1 MKKNLCSGKMAES
14 TFVEPLYPANS
25 PYCWEMMQL
34 LDKSRREN
42 VLSDVMLQVEGQTFA
57 AHRCVLAASSKFF
70 YSLFTNDMKEKS
82 ATIVTL
88 EGIPVSTM
96 DRLLSYLY
104 TGEIQISEANAED
117 LIAAANY
124 LLLPRLKNI
133 SCKFIE
139 RHMSASNCI
148 FNYLFAEKYE
158 CKELKNYAAELIKQN
173 FTTVGKSKEFVQLSC
188 DQIKDL
194 ISGDDIVIRAE
205 EDIFEI
211 ILEWIGHNQE
221 NRERYFPDLFRHV
234 RLSTISQHYLYTK
247 LMCHELVQEN
257 GECRQILMDEMR
269 WRALYAGQE
278 ISPQRPRSCLQTHED
293 AIITCGG
300 LSPDGLVRNLTLCY
314 VPTAK
319 TWYQLA
325 PMLTRRCRHGFA
337 TCQGFVYAI
346 GGKGEDSFHSSV
358 ERYDPR
364 TNSWSY
370 VAPLAKKVKLLGTA
384 TLQGFLYVAGGI
396 EFTTEQGRRRCDT
409 VQRYNPQTNSW
420 SSVAPLSSRR
430 SSICLVADPH
440 YLYSIG
446 GLGDDDF
453 LSAVERYDPKLN
465 NWTQMT
471 PMSEKRGCACGVSF
485 ENKIF
490 VFGGTVDAF
499 SRHAS
504 VNCEVYDITLNEW
517 HSIASMHVPRFH
529 ASAVLLRDQ
538 IYVFGGIGSE
548 SVDRHNSR
556 MVECYDVEKNQWLMG
571 HSMPYE
577 ETYFR
582 GCPVS
587 MFKDLLHSLNKVV
600 NP

>member
-1 MKKNLCSGKMAES
+1 MAEN
-14 TFVEPLYPANS
+14 TFLEPLYPVNS
-25 PYCWEMMQL
+25 PYCWDMMQL

-88 EGIPVSTM
+88 EGITLSVM
-96 DRLLSYLY
+96 DLLLSYLY
-104 TGEIQISEANAED
+104 TGEIQVSEANAED

-133 SCKFIE
+133 ACKFIE
-139 RHMSASNCI
+139 RHMSSSNCI

-158 CKELKNYAAELIKQN
+158 CKELQKYAAELIKQN
-173 FTTVGKSKEFVQLSC
+173 FATVGKSKEFVQLSS
-188 DQIKDL
+188 DHIKDL
-194 ISGDDIVIRAE
+194 ISGDDIMIRAE

-221 NRERYFPDLFRHV
+221 DRERYFAELFCHV

-247 LMCHELVQEN
+247 LMCHELVQGN
-257 GECRQILMDEMR
+257 DECRQILMDEMR

-278 ISPQRPRSCLQTHED
+278 IPPQRPRTCLQTHED
-293 AIITCGG
+293 AIMTCGG
-300 LSPDGLVRNLTLCY
+300 LSPDGLIRNLTLCY

-337 TCQGFVYAI
+337 ACQGFVYAI
-346 GGKGEDSFHSSV
+346 GGKGEDTFHSSV

-364 TNSWSY
+364 TNTWSY
-370 VAPLAKKVKLLGTA
+370 VAPLAKKVKLVGTA
-384 TLQGFLYVAGGI
+384 TLQGFLYIAGGI

-409 VQRYNPQTNSW
+409 VQRYNPLTNSW
-420 SSVAPLSSRR
+420 SLVAPLSSRR
-430 SSICLVADPH
+430 SSVCVVADAH

-465 NWTQMT
+465 SWTQMA
-471 PMSEKRGCACGVSF
+471 PMSEKRGCACGVSL
-485 ENKIF
+485 EKKIF

-504 VNCEVYDITLNEW
+504 VSCEVYDTTLNEW

-556 MVECYDVEKNQWLMG
+556 MVECYDVQKNHWVMA

-587 MFKDLLHSLNKVV
+587 MFKDLLHSLNKVTI
-600 NP
+600 P